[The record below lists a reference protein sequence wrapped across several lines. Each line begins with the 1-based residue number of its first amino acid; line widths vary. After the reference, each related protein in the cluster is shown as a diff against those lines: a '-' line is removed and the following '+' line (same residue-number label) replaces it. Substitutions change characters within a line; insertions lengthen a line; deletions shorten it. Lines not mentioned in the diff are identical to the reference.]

1 VDANTYKFGFKGA
14 KETIKLQKYAL
25 LVMAITI
32 LLLVIFAINKR
43 ERLVL
48 IPPIMDERV
57 ELAYQSAN
65 EAYYK
70 AYALYVAS
78 FLGNINPG
86 NANFVKE
93 GLSLSFSPALYA
105 EMRAKI
111 TEDAEKMR
119 ISGRTL
125 RFFADRVMYEPE
137 SGKTFVAGKQEIV
150 SAAGNIHDQ
159 DVTYEMQVNIREG
172 LPKIEKF
179 AYYTGAPRTEDWLR
193 RNRHTQQSQAVVSQ

>member
-1 VDANTYKFGFKGA
+1 MDAKTYKFGFKGA
-14 KETIKLQKYAL
+14 KETIKLQKYSI
-25 LVMAITI
+25 VI
-32 LLLVIFAINKR
+32 LSFAILILAMFVVQKR

-48 IPPIMDERV
+48 IPPVLDERV
-57 ELAYQSAN
+57 ELAYQAAN
-65 EAYYK
+65 EGYYK

-93 GLSLSFSPALYA
+93 GLALSFSPRLYA
-105 EMRAKI
+105 EMRAQI

-125 RFFADRVMYEPE
+125 RFYADRVLYEPE
-137 SGKTFVAGKQEIV
+137 TGKTFVAGKQEIV
-150 SAAGNIHDQ
+150 SAAGNVHDQ
-159 DVTYEMQVNIREG
+159 DVTYEMMVAIRDG

-179 AYYTGAPRTEDWLR
+179 AYYTGAPRTEEWLQ
-193 RNRHTQQSQAVVSQ
+193 RNRHTQPVAANTK